1 MIVTKKALERRA
13 FLRGMGV
20 TMALPFLDAMVP
32 ALSRAATAAAPARRL
47 GFFYLPNGMVMNRWT
62 PLKEGADFDL
72 PPTLSALEPVK
83 DRVLVLSGLGHNQAN
98 SFGDGNGDHSRAG
111 STWLSAVHPLRT
123 EGAGV
128 RVATTVDQIAAKQF
142 AQHTQLASLEICIDS
157 NHAVG
162 NCENGYNCAYLNS
175 ISWRSPTMPNPPENN
190 PRVIF
195 ERMFGDGGTT
205 AQRLA
210 QLRQD
215 SSILDG
221 VNQELKRLEGALGA
235 SDRRTIGEYADA
247 IRDIE
252 RRIQKAEDQ
261 SSKLTTTSL
270 EKPVGIPETFESHAA
285 LLFDLQLLAYQ
296 ADITRVVTFMIGRE
310 LSERTYP
317 QIGVPDPHHGT
328 SHHQN
333 NPEKIAKL
341 EKIDAYHVNLLS
353 QFLQKM
359 KATADGDGNL
369 LDHSMILYGAGI
381 CDGNLHNHIPLP
393 VLLCGGGAGQLK
405 GGRHLKYEEG
415 TPLANLYVSMLDKLG
430 ISTDKVG
437 DSTGEL
443 DLEKPLAGV

>member
-1 MIVTKKALERRA
+1 MIITKKALERRT

-20 TMALPFLDAMVP
+20 TLALPFLDAMVP
-32 ALSRAATAAAPARRL
+32 ALSRAATATSPARRL
-47 GFFYLPNGMVMNRWT
+47 GFFYIPNGVVMNKWT
-62 PLKEGADFDL
+62 PAIEGADFEL
-72 PPTLSALEPVK
+72 SPTLSALEPVK

-111 STWLSAVHPLRT
+111 STWLSAVHPFRT
-123 EGAGV
+123 EGANV
-128 RVATTVDQIAAKQF
+128 RLATTVDQLAAKHF
-142 AQHTQLASLEICIDS
+142 AQSTQLSSLEICIDS

-162 NCENGYNCAYLNS
+162 NCENGYNCTYLNS
-175 ISWRSPTMPNPPENN
+175 ISWRSPTMANPPENN

-195 ERMFGDGGTT
+195 ERMFGDGGTA

-210 QLRQD
+210 QLRED
-215 SSILDG
+215 YSILDG
-221 VNQELKRLEGALGA
+221 VNEEIGRLESSLGA
-235 SDRRTIGEYADA
+235 SDRRTINEYTDT

-252 RRIQKAEDQ
+252 RRIQKAEEQ
-261 SSKLTTTSL
+261 NSKITVPQLD
-270 EKPVGIPETFESHAA
+270 KPVGVPEKFESHID
-285 LLFDLQLLAYQ
+285 LLFDLQVLAYQ

-310 LSERTYP
+310 LGQRTYP
-317 QIGVPDPHHGT
+317 QIGVPDPHHSI

-341 EKIDAYHVNLLS
+341 EKIDAYHIKLLS

-359 KATADGDGNL
+359 KAAPDGDGNL
-369 LDHSMILYGAGI
+369 LDHSMILYGGGI

-393 VLLCGGGAGQLK
+393 ALLCGGGAGQLK

-430 ISTDKVG
+430 VPTNKVG

-443 DLEKPLAGV
+443 DLDRHLTGV